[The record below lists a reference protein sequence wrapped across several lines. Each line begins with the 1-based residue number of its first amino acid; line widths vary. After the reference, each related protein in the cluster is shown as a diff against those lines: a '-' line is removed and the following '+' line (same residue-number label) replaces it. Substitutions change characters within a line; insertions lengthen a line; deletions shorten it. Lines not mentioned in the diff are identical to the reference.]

1 MEIWKKRIIQLLKAK
16 KLKKVDLANGIGKT
30 QSAINQMLD
39 PYKNKSINSE
49 TLKDICE
56 FLNISSDFILGLD
69 NKTSRNYDMKE
80 ISNKT
85 GLNTLALENIK
96 ELTKDEKMKQFIN
109 DFISHPNFIDVV
121 HILFDFYKSI
131 LLPLNV
137 VTLPIESIESLS
149 NSDINNDYIKNNSIP
164 LSLQVIDN
172 TYLESL
178 NGFFYLMRDYSEYEF
193 KLIIEQIE
201 KSKSYIN
208 EKGLSER
215 LKKQIVERNK
225 ELCIIANDIKSNI
238 RNTTCECEYFENFY
252 AKYDDINVYEL

>member
-109 DFISHPNFIDVV
+109 DFISHPEFVKVMSTI
-121 HILFDFYKSI
+121 HDFYQLN
-131 LLPLNV
+131 LLPYYAI
-137 VTLPIESIESLS
+137 TLPFNSLKSLS
-149 NSDINNDYIKNNSIP
+149 KSDINSEYIKRNSIY
-164 LSLQVIDN
+164 LELDVIDN
-172 TYLESL
+172 NYLDSL
-178 NGFFYLMRDYSEYEF
+178 KGVISSMRDSSEFEF
-193 KLIIEQIE
+193 KIICEQIKKNE
-201 KSKSYIN
+201 SYIKQ
-208 EKGLSER
+208 EISEE
-215 LKKQIVERNK
+215 LKKEIIHQNETLRFVANEIKENVRN
-225 ELCIIANDIKSNI
+225 
-238 RNTTCECEYFENFY
+238 NTEVSDYYENFY
-252 AKYDDINVYEL
+252 AKYNDINVNEL